1 MTVFRFQDNHSPVH
15 RLSPFCLLAWVLS
28 LMVASLLFASPVYLA
43 AIFIATLPMVIISGI
58 WRQWLSLVFFAILIG
73 FGIMVINALVINQ
86 GSTVLL
92 ESTFSIPTLGVLR
105 VTMEAIFF
113 ALSMALRILVIVSAF
128 AVFNFTV
135 HPDDQILAMIQ
146 LKIPYKSVLV
156 VSLATR
162 FVPALFED
170 MDRLTMV
177 QQARGLEIQQ
187 GPLWRKIKNRAVILV
202 PLLANSLDR
211 CIQIAEAMEARAFGQ
226 GKDRTYFKH
235 LIITFFDI
243 FTIGLGFLPLIWG
256 IIMLVNHFGA
266 YNAYANWRITAPSPV
281 ESTGL
286 AVLLAGAVLLSL
298 SGFLKR
304 RIDLD

>member
-1 MTVFRFQDNHSPVH
+1 MTIFRFQDNHSPVH

-28 LMVASLLFASPVYLA
+28 LMMASLLFASPVYLA
-43 AIFIATLPMVIISGI
+43 SLFVATLPMVIISGI
-58 WRQWLSLVFFAILIG
+58 WRQWLSLVFFAIITG
-73 FGIMVINALVINQ
+73 FAIMVINALVINQ

-128 AVFNFTV
+128 AVFNCTV
-135 HPDDQILAMIQ
+135 HPDDQMLAMIQ
-146 LKIPYKSVLV
+146 IKIPFKSVLV
-156 VSLATR
+156 VSLSTR

-170 MDRLTMV
+170 LDRLTMV
-177 QQARGLEIQQ
+177 QQARGLEIHQ
-187 GPLWRKIKNRAVILV
+187 GSLWKKIKNRAVILV

-226 GKDRTYFKH
+226 GKNRTYFKH
-235 LIITFFDI
+235 LDTTLFDI

-256 IIMLVNHFGA
+256 ITLLVNHLG
-266 YNAYANWRITAPSPV
+266 YYDAYANWRIAVPSLT
-281 ESTGL
+281 ESAGM